1 MFDKQIYKKRR
12 EKLRSKLNGGVALIL
27 GNSDVPMNYAD
38 NAYRFRQDSNFLYF
52 FGLDQQNLA
61 GVIDVDSGEDILFGD
76 DFTLDD
82 IIWMGPQP
90 TVAERAQSAGVERT
104 KAFGKLHE
112 VVSEAVSKGRK
123 VHFLPPYRAENKI
136 LLEKLLGIRPD
147 EQQGKASVEL
157 IKAVVALRNIK
168 DEGEVREIEKAV
180 DTTALMHTTAMK
192 MANPGVYE
200 YEIAGVVEGIALSG
214 GGRLAYPLI
223 LSIHGETLHNHSHH
237 NKLREERL
245 VIMDGGAET
254 PMHYAADITRTFPV
268 GGRFSQRQR
277 EIYEIVL
284 KAKKE
289 ATRAIKPE
297 TPFRDIHMLAAGVIA
312 DGLKSL
318 GIMKGDAGQAV
329 EQGAH
334 ALFMPH
340 GLGHMMGLDV
350 HDMEDLGEDY
360 VGYDD
365 EIKRSTIFGTKALRL
380 GRRLKPGFVLTVEPG
395 IYFIPEL
402 VDRWEQEN
410 KFKEF
415 INYEKVRTYLDFGG
429 ARLEDDILVTDEGF
443 RVLGN
448 PIPDKPEDVEKMMA
462 AGKK

>member
-1 MFDKQIYKKRR
+1 MFDKQIYKQRR
-12 EKLRSKLNGGVALIL
+12 EKLRGKLKGGVALIL
-27 GNSDVPMNYAD
+27 GNTDVPMNYAD

-61 GVIDVDSGEDILFGD
+61 GVIDLESGEDILFGD

-82 IIWMGPQP
+82 IVWMGPQP
-90 TVAERAQSAGVERT
+90 TLAERAGKAGVERT
-104 KAFGKLHE
+104 QEFGKLHDLLAQ
-112 VVSEAVSKGRK
+112 VMKAGRK
-123 VHFLPPYRAENKI
+123 IHFLPPYRGENMI
-136 LLEKLLGIRPD
+136 LLEKLLGIKPD
-147 EQQGKASVEL
+147 QQQAKSSADL
-157 IKAVVALRNIK
+157 IRAVVALRCVK

-192 MANPGVYE
+192 MAYPGVYE

-237 NKLREERL
+237 NKLREGRM
-245 VIMDGGAET
+245 VIMDGGAESE
-254 PMHYAADITRTFPV
+254 MHYAADITRTFPV
-268 GGRFSQRQR
+268 GGKFSQRQR
-277 EIYEIVL
+277 DIYEIVL
-284 KAKKE
+284 KAKQE
-289 ATRAIKPE
+289 ATRAIKPGI
-297 TPFRDIHMLAAGVIA
+297 PFRDIHMLSAGVIA
-312 DGLKSL
+312 EGLSSL
-318 GIMKGDAGQAV
+318 GIMKGDTRQAV

-365 EIKRSTIFGTKALRL
+365 EIKRSDIFGTKALRF
-380 GRRLKPGFVLTVEPG
+380 GRKLEPGFVLTVEPG

-402 VDRWEQEN
+402 VDRWEQEGR
-410 KFKEF
+410 FREF

-429 ARLEDDILVTDEGF
+429 ARLEDNILVTDDGF
-443 RVLGN
+443 RVLGR
-448 PIPDKPEDVEKMMA
+448 PIPDSPDDVEKMME
-462 AGKK
+462 AGR